1 MIFKHKFKKIGGVIV
16 ISRDEYL
23 KMPLEDRF
31 IKLSGDEEARVEE
44 LYKDMLVI
52 DLHTH
57 VLRGEFV
64 DNVPRIQRS
73 RINGFIEAVANIE
86 ENFADSMNLLGQ
98 YLNMVEKH
106 PDFVPAFCAQDFVR
120 AKESGKQAAM
130 FQLEPQT
137 FGRNLD
143 RIEFAY
149 GLGIRMALL
158 TFNTRTY
165 IGDGC
170 GERTDGG
177 LSYLGF
183 EAVERMNELGMLI
196 DLSHCG
202 VQTTLDAIEASKDPV
217 MCNHVGARALY
228 PQMKRLKTDEA
239 LKALADKGGI
249 AGVSA
254 IPNQLS
260 GNAEQ
265 GIEDMLNHIDY
276 IVKLIGTDHVA
287 LGLDN
292 VFHDQVGYHRQAAR
306 TIFKLEYIGQE
317 LNAPYMY
324 GIESPEEWPNI
335 IRGLV
340 SRGYSDDEIVKIAG
354 GNALRVIREV
364 VG

>member
-1 MIFKHKFKKIGGVIV
+1 M

-23 KMPLEDRF
+23 KMLLKDRF
-31 IKLSGDEEARVEE
+31 IKLNKDEEARVEE
-44 LYKDMLVI
+44 LHKNVLVI

-57 VLRGEFV
+57 VLRGDFV

-73 RINGFIEAVANIE
+73 QVNGFIEAVARPIDE
-86 ENFADSMNLLGQ
+86 DFAESMNILGQ
-98 YLNMVEKH
+98 YLKMVENH
-106 PDFVPAFCAQDFVR
+106 PDFMPAFCAQDFVR
-120 AKESGKQAAM
+120 AKESGKQAVM

-143 RIEFAY
+143 RIEVAY

-170 GERTDGG
+170 GERTNGG

-183 EAVERMNELGMLI
+183 EVVERMNELGMLI

-217 MCNHVGARALY
+217 MCNHTGARALY
-228 PQMKRLKTDEA
+228 PQMKRLKTDEE
-239 LKALADKGGI
+239 LKALAAKGGI

-276 IVKLIGTDHVA
+276 MVKLIGVDHVA

-292 VFHDQVGYHRQAAR
+292 VFHDQVAYHRQAAQ
-306 TIFKLEYIGQE
+306 TTFKLEYIGQE

-335 IRGLV
+335 TRGLV
-340 SRGYSDDEIVKIAG
+340 ARGYSDDEIEKIIG
-354 GNALRVIREV
+354 GNALRVIQQV